1 MTPARE
7 AVALPLTF
15 LTVVLVG
22 GIRWGAHVSLAVPT
36 LFSLVL
42 ASLVLGG
49 LVQSGV
55 LDPMRLMHNERTPLA
70 NLNGLIAIV
79 TMFAATAQVLSLLTP
94 AAGLPSM
101 AMSLF
106 YFVAV
111 LQLIAGALDRARF
124 LRVWA
129 VTLLAG
135 FTIKFIVLAA
145 LSGPANGR
153 VARALQ
159 LLFEGI
165 TLGSLSQPV
174 EAPASGY
181 LAFLSVGLY
190 LFGLVLLPGSQRP
203 ALVVRH

>member
-1 MTPARE
+1 MTPTRE
-7 AVALPLTF
+7 SITLPVTF
-15 LTVVLVG
+15 LTVVLLG
-22 GIRWGAHVSLAVPT
+22 GLRVADRVAIAPPT

-42 ASLVLGG
+42 ASLVVGG

-55 LDPMRLMHNERTPLA
+55 VDPMRLMRGDRSGLA
-70 NLNGLIAIV
+70 NVNGLMVILSA
-79 TMFAATAQVLSLLTP
+79 FAASAQVLSLLTP

-101 AMSLF
+101 VMSLF
-106 YFVAV
+106 FLVAI
-111 LQLIAGALDRARF
+111 LQLMAGALDRPRF

-129 VTLLAG
+129 VTLLAA

-145 LSGPANGR
+145 LSGPADST

-165 TLGSLSQPV
+165 TLGSVSQPL

-181 LAFLSVGLY
+181 LAFLAIALY
-190 LFGLVLLPGSQRP
+190 LFGLVLLPSAQRP

>member
-1 MTPARE
+1 VTPARE
-7 AVALPLTF
+7 SITLPVTF
-15 LTVVLVG
+15 LTVVLLG
-22 GIRWGAHVSLAVPT
+22 GLRVADRVAIAPPT

-42 ASLVLGG
+42 ASLVVGG

-55 LDPMRLMHNERTPLA
+55 VDPMRLMRGDRSGLA
-70 NLNGLIAIV
+70 NVNGLMVILS
-79 TMFAATAQVLSLLTP
+79 TFAASAQVLSLLTP

-101 AMSLF
+101 VMSLF
-106 YFVAV
+106 FFVAI
-111 LQLIAGALDRARF
+111 LQLMAGALDRPRF

-129 VTLLAG
+129 VTLLAA
-135 FTIKFIVLAA
+135 FTIKFVVLAA
-145 LSGPANGR
+145 LSGPADGA

-165 TLGSLSQPV
+165 TLGSVSQPV

-181 LAFLSVGLY
+181 LAFLAIALY
-190 LFGLVLLPGSQRP
+190 LFGLVLLPSAQRP

>member
-7 AVALPLTF
+7 ALAVPLTF

-22 GIRWGAHVSLAVPT
+22 GIRWGAHVSIAPPA

-79 TMFAATAQVLSLLTP
+79 TTFAATAQVLSLLTP

-106 YFVAV
+106 FFVAV

-135 FTIKFIVLAA
+135 FTIKFVVLAA
-145 LSGPANGR
+145 LSGPADGR

>member
-7 AVALPLTF
+7 SITLPVTF
-15 LTVVLVG
+15 LTVVLLG
-22 GIRWGAHVSLAVPT
+22 GIRVADRVAITPPT

-42 ASLVLGG
+42 ASLVVGG

-55 LDPMRLMHNERTPLA
+55 VDPTRLIRGDRSGLA
-70 NLNGLIAIV
+70 NINGLLVLLTA
-79 TMFAATAQVLSLLTP
+79 FGASAQVLSLLTP

-106 YFVAV
+106 FLVAI
-111 LQLIAGALDRARF
+111 LQLMAGALDRPRF

-129 VTLLAG
+129 VSLLAA

-145 LSGPANGR
+145 LSGPSDSS

-165 TLGSLSQPV
+165 TLGSVSQPV
-174 EAPASGY
+174 EAPVSGY
-181 LAFLSVGLY
+181 LAFLAIALY
-190 LFGLVLLPGSQRP
+190 LFGLVLLPSAQRR